1 MFAFTGD
8 VWMATATAVLFVPL
22 YRSNDTLAAW
32 PWAAAGVMLGLA
44 LAWSQAM
51 SIGVA
56 AFLLL
61 AFVLPW
67 LLAPQDEK
75 GLR

>member
-1 MFAFTGD
+1 
-8 VWMATATAVLFVPL
+8 
-22 YRSNDTLAAW
+22 
-32 PWAAAGVMLGLA
+32 MLGLA

-67 LLAPQDEK
+67 LLAPQDENGASLK
-75 GLR
+75 MTEKRSQQRLALWGSVTVVSLYLVLTWVLSHQH